1 MKHADGNSA
10 WKIDIIT
17 GYFFLKKKNSKIGKY
32 ITSTS
37 SGQRIILSFSIK
49 GTICV
54 EHFIMYA
61 SCSNPKASNLDY
73 AQAHNAHIIF
83 HRSRVKLDDAIE
95 PQS

>member
-1 MKHADGNSA
+1 MLLSKKT
-10 WKIDIIT
+10 KIT
-17 GYFFLKKKNSKIGKY
+17 RIGKY
-32 ITSTS
+32 ITSI
-37 SGQRIILSFSIK
+37 SGGQQIILSFSFK

-61 SCSNPKASNLDY
+61 SSSNPKASNLDY

>member
-1 MKHADGNSA
+1 
-10 WKIDIIT
+10 
-17 GYFFLKKKNSKIGKY
+17 
-32 ITSTS
+32 
-37 SGQRIILSFSIK
+37 
-49 GTICV
+49 
-54 EHFIMYA
+54 MYA